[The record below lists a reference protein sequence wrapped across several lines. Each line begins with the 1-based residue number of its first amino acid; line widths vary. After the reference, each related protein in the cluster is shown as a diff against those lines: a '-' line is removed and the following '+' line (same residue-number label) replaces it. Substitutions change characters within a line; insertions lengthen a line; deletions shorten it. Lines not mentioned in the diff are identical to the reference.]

1 MSQLGSSIPLSLYV
15 HLPWCVRKCPYCDF
29 NSHALAGELPATRYT
44 DALLK
49 DLKLALRDAP
59 GRRISTVFFGGGTP
73 SLFPASEIR
82 RLLACLQATG
92 LLEHGAEISLEA
104 NPGTIE
110 RHSFKAFAEAGINRI
125 SLGAQSFDPDIL
137 KALGRI
143 HDPDDTRR
151 AVDEL
156 VSAGIENFNIDLM
169 FALPGQQT
177 AGAENDLREAL
188 ALGPAHVSAYQLA
201 LEPNT
206 AFYRHP
212 PQLPGEETA
221 WEMQNVG
228 SALLESHGYLQ
239 YEVSAFARAGRGCR
253 HNMNYWRYGDYL
265 GIGAGAHQK
274 LTDAGGAIV
283 RSRRRAHPGRY
294 MREAGTDACIV
305 EWRHVQNEERIFE
318 FMLNGLRLRHG
329 VDRELFETRTGL
341 SWADLEPAAREA
353 RRRGLLAMHADGL
366 RATDLGWRFLN
377 DLQALFLPAERAAVS
392 A

>member
-228 SALLESHGYLQ
+228 SALLESHGYQQ